1 MSWEFCSILLDKY
14 FEQKRPPDNKC
25 GKGTTPSNRADWQYW
40 TLFNNAF
47 QAPLRQLFSLA
58 KSFVHCFPEWVKL
71 QWRSWK
77 TVDELLYLQFTRTSS
92 GFMEVYA
99 VGRLAAWRTI
109 STNDSQNW
117 IQLVGRPPDITR
129 SATKYLIQI

>member
-58 KSFVHCFPEWVKL
+58 KLAYLTFDVGKLNIVEKVKANVAFSF
-71 QWRSWK
+71 
-77 TVDELLYLQFTRTSS
+77 
-92 GFMEVYA
+92 
-99 VGRLAAWRTI
+99 
-109 STNDSQNW
+109 
-117 IQLVGRPPDITR
+117 
-129 SATKYLIQI
+129 